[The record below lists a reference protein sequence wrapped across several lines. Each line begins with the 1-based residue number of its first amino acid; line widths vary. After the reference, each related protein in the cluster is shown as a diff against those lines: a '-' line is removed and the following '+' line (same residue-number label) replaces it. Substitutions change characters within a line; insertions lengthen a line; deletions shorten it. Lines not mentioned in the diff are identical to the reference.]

1 MGNPAWWRSACIAAL
16 PAVIVLL
23 LVAALFHAPPDRF
36 LPMWSDEV
44 VYWNETAV
52 FDRAGFDGGYI
63 TIHEEPARAA
73 FTHFGPHGFVF
84 PVLHGAVARVLG
96 WHPSSAFFIN
106 LIVVSLAAFAW
117 SRGVRGGTSLSA
129 TFVVAAFWP
138 LLLYLPTN
146 MEEPTHFAIAF
157 LTALAIE
164 RHARGAGAA
173 TVWTAVL
180 LIVGSLMRPS
190 WAIMVLPIGWRRAR
204 ARGWTGI
211 VALLAATVVATA
223 VAWAAFDILSSPS
236 PQNTRALTQTLRE
249 SPARAA
255 GEAVQLVA
263 KNLRQYVARTEEPP
277 QVILRYF
284 EALFVLLLVAGML
297 RARARRADD
306 DAVAVETAFLAFA
319 PILFLVVVA
328 GQVESWRDFRVLA
341 PHLLVSLLV
350 LVSAGRWER
359 WSWGATLL
367 FAPALYAGFLAFH
380 QARFTE
386 SPQPIAAL
394 RAATLPVMTFDADA
408 SPWRNTVLVHSDLLQ
423 FPLLGISPGIGVSYV
438 FDWDNLPPPVRSGYL
453 LLRPSD
459 YEQVAPKVRLEP
471 LAETPLGTL
480 YRNAGPQGLE

>member
-1 MGNPAWWRSACIAAL
+1 MGNHGWGRSAGIAAL
-16 PAVIVLL
+16 PAAIVLL
-23 LVAALFHAPPDRF
+23 LVAALFHAPPGRF
-36 LPMWSDEV
+36 LPVWSDEV

-84 PVLHGAVARVLG
+84 PVLHGAVARVAG
-96 WHPSSAFFIN
+96 WQPSSAFFIN
-106 LIVVSLAAFAW
+106 LAVVSLAAFAW
-117 SRGVRGGTSLSA
+117 SRGVRAGASPSA
-129 TFVVAAFWP
+129 AFIVATFWP

-146 MEEPTHFAIAF
+146 MEEPTHVAVAF
-157 LTALAIE
+157 LAALAIE

-173 TVWTAVL
+173 TLWTAAL
-180 LIVGSLMRPS
+180 LIVASLMRPS
-190 WAIMVLPIGWRRAR
+190 WALMVLPIGWRRAR
-204 ARGWTGI
+204 AGGWKAMAAL
-211 VALLAATVVATA
+211 VAGTLVATA

-236 PQNTRALTQTLRE
+236 PQNTRALTETLRE

-255 GEAVQLVA
+255 GEAAQLVA

-277 QVILRYF
+277 QVIFRYF
-284 EALFVLLLVAGML
+284 EALFVVLLVAGTV
-297 RARARRADD
+297 RARARTATD
-306 DAVAVETAFLAFA
+306 DAAALETALLAFA
-319 PILFLVVVA
+319 PILLLVVVA

-350 LVSAGRWER
+350 LVSARRWER
-359 WSWGATLL
+359 WTWAATLV
-367 FAPALYAGFLAFH
+367 FVPALYTGFLAFH
-380 QARFTE
+380 QARFTG
-386 SPQPIAAL
+386 SPQPIEAM

-408 SPWRNTVLVHSDLLQ
+408 SPWRNTMLVHSDLLQ
-423 FPLLGISPGIGVSYV
+423 FPLLGVAPGIGVSYV

-459 YEQVAPKVRLEP
+459 VEQVAPKVRLEA

-480 YRNAGPQGLE
+480 YRNAGPPGPE